1 MPPWPG
7 ASDVK
12 PETSLHRTLLVA
24 AGVVTLALLA
34 SCVGTLA
41 VQPAATSKSHFE
53 GSAYGGDTL
62 TLDRP
67 TPGEESY
74 RVFEQ
79 GRTGMVSLQAA
90 RSGAEDKARAY
101 CQGKGRTMH
110 GVVETAARPPYIQ
123 DNFARVELVFECI
136 PKPAASGSSAAGR

>member
-1 MPPWPG
+1 M
-7 ASDVK
+7 K
-12 PETSLHRTLLVA
+12 PDPSPH
-24 AGVVTLALLA
+24 
-34 SCVGTLA
+34 GTLPIA
-41 VQPAATSKSHFE
+41 AAIAAAALFSGCVNAPPIQPAATSKSHFE
-53 GSAYGGDTL
+53 GNDYPGDTL
-62 TLDRP
+62 TLARP

-79 GRTGMVSLQAA
+79 GRTGMVSLQSA

-101 CQGKGRTMH
+101 CQGKGRAMH
-110 GVVETAARPPYIQ
+110 GLVETAARPPYIQ